1 MLHATISLLKTM
13 NNDRSFRMDLATRL
27 CIDLNAWMCGKMW
40 ISAVLI
46 FSKLMVAALAGAYV
60 NEP

>member
-13 NNDRSFRMDLATRL
+13 NRSFCMDLPTRL
-27 CIDLNAWMCGKMW
+27 CMDLTAWMCGKMW